1 MRTVV
6 TSTHSSLRRAVVLA
20 LLGIAILFGDPV
32 LSPASVGAVTLVWS
46 PSPDPVVDYN
56 EIVLRRQDLRPPLQT
71 RSDKPPGRRIRTR
84 VFPPPVPTTIL

>member
-32 LSPASVGAVTLVWS
+32 LLPRLCRCGDAGLV
-46 PSPDPVVDYN
+46 
-56 EIVLRRQDLRPPLQT
+56 
-71 RSDKPPGRRIRTR
+71 
-84 VFPPPVPTTIL
+84 PVPRPGN